1 MLNLFLYTRTRATP
15 CYLNFTKKCYDP
27 NLHNILKKALKN
39 IFKRVL
45 KEVKEGSV
53 VERVL
58 LADRHLDHPRER
70 FGRIC

>member
-1 MLNLFLYTRTRATP
+1 M
-15 CYLNFTKKCYDP
+15 NFTKKCYDP
-27 NLHNILKKALKN
+27 NLHNVLKKALKN

-58 LADRHLDHPRER
+58 LADRHLHHPRER
-70 FGRIC
+70 FGRICCCTQGSHALFSPLIA

>member
-27 NLHNILKKALKN
+27 NLHNVLKKALKN

-53 VERVL
+53 V
-58 LADRHLDHPRER
+58 
-70 FGRIC
+70 